1 MLMLFFL
8 RKIKKTCFTSFVK
21 TPPRSYVSL
30 FAILLDIEMSYSN
43 IINFRKRQS
52 CPQL

>member
-8 RKIKKTCFTSFVK
+8 RKIKKTCFYLV
-21 TPPRSYVSL
+21 RQNYVSL